1 MIFMEPTAGGTNPTS
16 RQRDAAA
23 EIARKKVLAAYSSD
37 AHAVGTFSRSIL
49 SDPYKKRAYRNMG
62 YAAGRII
69 SNDNNTYNRP
79 TPVTPAA
86 LKQAPV
92 STNVAAAAPAQKAAG
107 EQAVNWQKYH
117 SAWQYYY
124 QKYYSDYY
132 AKAANQLI
140 ENERLKHDLKD
151 TRKER
156 DEQVINPDRAVDP
169 TDEEEQ
175 SIISDLKKTVRK
187 HASRSAK
194 KSRIHRKFIPIIAGV
209 VAVLVILFL
218 QYNRM
223 IFAPIMAY
231 VSPGNTTDTG
241 ITEIDPTITKAVG
254 PDNRLIIPKLNV
266 DVPVHFGIAN
276 DTDTVNAAMENGV
289 AQFAIPGASAMPGQI
304 GNLVITGHSAG
315 DIYSNNQYKFI
326 FSGLERLSNGDLVYI
341 DYGGTRYTYSV
352 TKQEVVEPDNVGAL
366 VYDTDKPVLTLITC
380 TPLGTSRYRL
390 LVTAEQI
397 NPSPTGATQESPYI
411 DEGEKNESVMPQNE
425 PTFFERIWNWLTG
438 NS

>member
-1 MIFMEPTAGGTNPTS
+1 MIFMEPIAGGTNPTS

-86 LKQAPV
+86 LKQAPI

-169 TDEEEQ
+169 TDEEDYFRPQENRQ
-175 SIISDLKKTVRK
+175 ETRIKKRQKVPNPPQIYPYYCWCGSSISD
-187 HASRSAK
+187 
-194 KSRIHRKFIPIIAGV
+194 
-209 VAVLVILFL
+209 
-218 QYNRM
+218 
-223 IFAPIMAY
+223 
-231 VSPGNTTDTG
+231 
-241 ITEIDPTITKAVG
+241 
-254 PDNRLIIPKLNV
+254 
-266 DVPVHFGIAN
+266 
-276 DTDTVNAAMENGV
+276 
-289 AQFAIPGASAMPGQI
+289 
-304 GNLVITGHSAG
+304 
-315 DIYSNNQYKFI
+315 
-326 FSGLERLSNGDLVYI
+326 
-341 DYGGTRYTYSV
+341 
-352 TKQEVVEPDNVGAL
+352 
-366 VYDTDKPVLTLITC
+366 PVLAI
-380 TPLGTSRYRL
+380 
-390 LVTAEQI
+390 Q
-397 NPSPTGATQESPYI
+397 PY
-411 DEGEKNESVMPQNE
+411 DFCPYYGLCF
-425 PTFFERIWNWLTG
+425 TR
-438 NS
+438 